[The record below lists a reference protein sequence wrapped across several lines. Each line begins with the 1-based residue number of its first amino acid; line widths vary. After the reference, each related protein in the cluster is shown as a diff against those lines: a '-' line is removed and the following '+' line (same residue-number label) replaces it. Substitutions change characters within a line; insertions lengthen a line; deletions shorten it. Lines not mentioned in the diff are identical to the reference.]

1 MDRLST
7 VYEEVKKWTNR
18 ICCTI
23 MDMLRTAFEEV
34 EQMEAGGWKQT
45 KLMLVE
51 KQTQA
56 DDGWDADIID
66 STSPPPCMYV
76 GQALAHI
83 VGTCFA

>member
-1 MDRLST
+1 
-7 VYEEVKKWTNR
+7 
-18 ICCTI
+18 
-23 MDMLRTAFEEV
+23 
-34 EQMEAGGWKQT
+34 
-45 KLMLVE
+45 MLVE

-66 STSPPPCMYV
+66 LTSPPSCMYDV